1 MKYNFKHIF
10 PAAAMLLTLG
20 FSSCADDLDVTPLDK
35 NQQYAETVGAAAA
48 LNKCYAN
55 MAVAGNGGANGDT
68 DIDGLD
74 GGTTGFVRQLFNAN
88 TLTTDEAICGWG
100 DDGIAQFDYIQYDA
114 SHPMLRGF
122 FNRLYVGIAYCNQY
136 LSDFEGQNAQYD
148 AEARFLRALYYYELL
163 DGWGNVPFTTAIG
176 SELPEQIQRAD
187 LYAWIEQELLDV
199 IDILPAG
206 QVVNEGTDGYGRAN
220 KNTAQLLLA
229 RLYLNAEVY
238 TGTAQW
244 AKAKEYA
251 QSVINSA
258 YKLHTTSKNANW
270 SAYQELF
277 MGDNGKNGAAEES
290 LLSVVQDGQR
300 TTSWG
305 TTLFLMAGSMDNSE
319 VVNKNGTTG
328 NNTTEGWAGNR
339 TRPDLIAKFFPNNDA
354 PQVSAADMPD
364 AAGDARALFHGEG
377 RNLENTAVGTFTDG
391 FAVCKFNNWT
401 TDGSA
406 TGSTQFPDADFFLFR
421 VAEAYLIAAEADAR
435 SNNGATSAEGT
446 GYLNTLRARAN
457 ASQRAGYSLS
467 DICDEWSREFYFEGM
482 RRPTLIRFGRYAG
495 SVNYNWAWKGGVQAG
510 RNVDS
515 HYNLFAIPYQE
526 LDANKNLT
534 QNPGY

>member
-1 MKYNFKHIF
+1 MKNFKHIL
-10 PAAAMLLTLG
+10 PSAAMLLALG
-20 FSSCADDLDVTPLDK
+20 FSSCSDDLDVTPLDP
-35 NQQYAETVGAAAA
+35 NQDYAETVGAEAV

-68 DIDGLD
+68 DISGLD

-88 TLTTDEAICGWG
+88 TLTTDESICGWG
-100 DDGIAQFDYIQYDA
+100 DDGIPQFDYITYDS

-136 LSDFEGQNAQYD
+136 LSDFEGQNEQYD

-163 DGWGNVPFTTAIG
+163 DCWGNVPFTLSVG
-176 SELPEQIQRAD
+176 SDLPEQIQRAD
-187 LYAWIEQELLDV
+187 LFDWIESELLEV

-206 QVVNEGTDGYGRAN
+206 TVVNEGTDGYGRAN

-229 RLYLNAEVY
+229 RLYLNAEVF

-244 AKAKEYA
+244 ANAKSYA
-251 QSVINSA
+251 QAVINSN
-258 YKLHTTSKNANW
+258 YKLHTTASTSDW

-277 MGDNGKNGAAEES
+277 MGNNGTNGAAEES
-290 LLSVVQDGQR
+290 LLSLVQDGSR

-305 TTLFLMAGSMDNSE
+305 TTLFLMAGCMDGNE
-319 VVNKNGTTG
+319 IINQNGTVG
-328 NNTTEGWAGNR
+328 NNTTEAWGGNR
-339 TRPDLIAKFFPNNDA
+339 CRPDFVAKFFPNNDA
-354 PQVSAADMPD
+354 PNIEARYMPA
-364 AAGDARALFHGEG
+364 AAGDDRALFDGNG
-377 RNLENTAVGTFTDG
+377 RNLENTTVGTFTDG

-435 SNNGATSAEGT
+435 LNGGSAGT
-446 GYLNTLRARAN
+446 DGINYLNAIRSRAN
-457 ASQRAGYSLS
+457 ASTKAGYSLS
-467 DICDEWSREFYFEGM
+467 DICDEWSREFYYEGM
-482 RRPTLIRFGRYAG
+482 RRPTLIRFDRFAG
-495 SVNYNWAWKGGVQAG
+495 SVNYNWAWKGGVAAG

-526 LDANKNLT
+526 LNANSNLV